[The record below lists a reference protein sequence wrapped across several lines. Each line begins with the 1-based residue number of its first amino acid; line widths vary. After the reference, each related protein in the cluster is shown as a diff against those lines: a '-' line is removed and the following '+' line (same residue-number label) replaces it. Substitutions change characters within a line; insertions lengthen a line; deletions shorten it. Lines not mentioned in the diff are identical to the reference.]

1 MKFAVASAAL
11 VASAAATSAVSASS
25 ISYEVEYVTRNHT
38 TEVTVTSCSNHVCQ
52 TTVSPVMETTVTKTV
67 NGVETVY
74 TTVCPLTETV
84 VTSTVEGVET
94 IYTTVCP
101 VTEAEATATPTNA
114 KAVSS
119 VAAASGAPSSSE
131 EISYLDLT
139 TTPVVTKTSGV
150 MATQTAQHS
159 FTTYFNNSTVA
170 GVSTFVAGANIN
182 AVGAA
187 GLVGVVA
194 LLL

>member
-11 VASAAATSAVSASS
+11 VASAAATSAISASS

-52 TTVSPVMETTVTKTV
+52 TTVSPVVEATITKTV
-67 NGVETVY
+67 DGVETVY

-101 VTEAEATATPTNA
+101 VTEAEATATPTIA
-114 KAVSS
+114 KGVSS
-119 VAAASGAPSSSE
+119 VAAPSAASSDD
-131 EISYLDLT
+131 EISYVDLT
-139 TTPVVTKTSGV
+139 TTPIVTETSGV
-150 MATQTAQHS
+150 QATKTAQHS
-159 FTTYFNNSTVA
+159 FTTYYNNSTAA